1 MRFPLFKILSFVLIV
16 LALSSC
22 HTSKKGTRGKGK
34 GDKTEVVVKTTKLKG
49 MERKIVEEALTWEGT
64 PYKYGA
70 SQKGK
75 GTDCSGVVVEVYSK
89 VTDKKLPRNSAKQ
102 AEFCKNIKRKEVRP
116 GDLVFFAT
124 GKDKHKISH
133 VGIMVDDDRFIH
145 ASSRKGVIISDL
157 STSYYQRTFIQ
168 FGRVP

>member
-1 MRFPLFKILSFVLIV
+1 MRFSFIKILAFLLVAV
-16 LALSSC
+16 ALNSC
-22 HTSKKGTRGKGK
+22 HTAKKASAGKGK
-34 GDKTEVVVKTTKLKG
+34 GHKTERVVKTGNLKG
-49 MERKIVEEALTWEGT
+49 LEKKIVEEALTWEGT

-75 GTDCSGVVVEVYSK
+75 GTDCSGVVVGVYSK
-89 VTDKKLPRNSAKQ
+89 VTDKKLPRNSAQQ
-102 AEFCKNIKRKEVRP
+102 ADFCKNIKRKQVRP

-145 ASSRKGVIISDL
+145 ASTKKGVIISDL
-157 STSYYQRTFIQ
+157 ETPYYQRTFIQ